1 MMASKPSKEELI
13 KEISELLGVPPFKVS
28 TGSTEPKDLFIVI
41 SDFLGLA
48 ISNKLQKPEMARQI
62 VELSGGNWNSD
73 CESTGGTVT
82 HLGLEK
88 VRDAV
93 SFFTSNSQEDESTK

>member
-1 MMASKPSKEELI
+1 MNSPKYSKEELI
-13 KEISELLGVPPFKVS
+13 REISELLGVPPFKVS

-48 ISNKLQKPEMARQI
+48 ISAKLQKPEMARQI
-62 VELSGGNWNSD
+62 VELSGGDWSSD

-82 HLGLEK
+82 HLGLER

-93 SFFTSNSQEDESTK
+93 SFFTKDSHEGEDKK

>member
-1 MMASKPSKEELI
+1 
-13 KEISELLGVPPFKVS
+13 
-28 TGSTEPKDLFIVI
+28 
-41 SDFLGLA
+41 
-48 ISNKLQKPEMARQI
+48 MARQI

-93 SFFTSNSQEDESTK
+93 SFFTSNSQEDEGTK